1 MDHNSQ
7 MVQTMSKVSNTVASA
22 EYYQVLADQS
32 GGKYT
37 AQDVYNLEKYG
48 VTDPRELADLEDQD
62 GSCCCGESQCDE
74 QYVHWTSGW

>member
-1 MDHNSQ
+1 
-7 MVQTMSKVSNTVASA
+7 MSKVSNTVASA

-32 GGKYT
+32 DGKYT

-48 VTDPRELADLEDQD
+48 VINPRELSDLEEQD
-62 GSCCCGESQCDE
+62 ESCICGESDCDE